1 MTIGVD
7 ISDARPEDEQI
18 CVGSWEWHIPTD
30 EFHWSPEIRDLL
42 AITDGST
49 VHYETFLQRIHHED
63 RQRVDREFRTTL
75 TNGEPYIDDF
85 RIQHPDG
92 TVSRLHAAG
101 RAIPRAQA
109 QPERVRGVATD
120 VTQRPS
126 PGRGG
131 QK

>member
-1 MTIGVD
+1 VGRAKRRLRSPGRGFRACAPWPSDRPRVSRVASGSMTIGVD

-42 AITDGST
+42 A
-49 VHYETFLQRIHHED
+49 
-63 RQRVDREFRTTL
+63 
-75 TNGEPYIDDF
+75 
-85 RIQHPDG
+85 

-101 RAIPRAQA
+101 RTIPRAQA
-109 QPERVRGVATD
+109 QPERVRGIATD